1 MRGGPSIV
9 TVSRVVTVAGVVA
22 LLGML
27 PWLSDR
33 DPALS
38 ILRARSAEQ
47 EPTDE
52 ALDSI
57 RRELGLDAGPVRMF
71 WDWLTGLVQGDPGV
85 SWNSGTPVLPG
96 ALDALGVSLTLMG
109 FVLIVALIVAT
120 LVVLPSLRAG
130 LRGTPRRTSGAAAAA
145 LTSLPDF
152 LLASALVVFGAVWL
166 SFPAYGWNGLE
177 YAVLPALAL
186 GLPAGGLLDRLL
198 ADAIAVI
205 ARLIDHL
212 RPGGYLVVGHSES
225 MVVQHASV
233 RPAGPTIFQKG

>member
-71 WDWLTGLVQGDPGV
+71 WARNW
-85 SWNSGTPVLPG
+85 GTP
-96 ALDALGVSLTLMG
+96 A
-109 FVLIVALIVAT
+109 
-120 LVVLPSLRAG
+120 
-130 LRGTPRRTSGAAAAA
+130 
-145 LTSLPDF
+145 
-152 LLASALVVFGAVWL
+152 
-166 SFPAYGWNGLE
+166 FP
-177 YAVLPALAL
+177 P
-186 GLPAGGLLDRLL
+186 P
-198 ADAIAVI
+198 
-205 ARLIDHL
+205 
-212 RPGGYLVVGHSES
+212 
-225 MVVQHASV
+225 
-233 RPAGPTIFQKG
+233 